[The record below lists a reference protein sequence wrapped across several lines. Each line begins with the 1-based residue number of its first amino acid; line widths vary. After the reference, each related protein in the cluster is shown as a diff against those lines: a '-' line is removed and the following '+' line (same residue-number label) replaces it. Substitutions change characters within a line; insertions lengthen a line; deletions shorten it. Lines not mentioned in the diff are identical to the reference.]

1 MQQFDPNPVEF
12 YRRKMV
18 RRRTKLMFIAYGL
31 LGLTLAVF
39 L

>member
-1 MQQFDPNPVEF
+1 MQSFDPNPVA
-12 YRRKMV
+12 YHRRRLV
-18 RRRTKLMFIAYGL
+18 RRRTKRLFMIYGL

>member
-1 MQQFDPNPVEF
+1 MQTFDPNPVG
-12 YRRKMV
+12 YHSHV
-18 RRRTKLMFIAYGL
+18 IRRRTKLLFMTYSL

>member
-1 MQQFDPNPVEF
+1 MQSFDPNPVA
-12 YRRKMV
+12 YHSHLI
-18 RRRTKLMFIAYGL
+18 RRRTKLLFLVYGL